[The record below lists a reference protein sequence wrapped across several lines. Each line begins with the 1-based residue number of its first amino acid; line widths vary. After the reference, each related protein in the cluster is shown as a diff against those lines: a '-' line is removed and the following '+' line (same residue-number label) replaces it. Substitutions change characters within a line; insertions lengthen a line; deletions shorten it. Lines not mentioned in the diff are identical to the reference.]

1 MEINY
6 SQDQIVAMSS
16 NEIKLLGLLCPKK
29 VFMQMETS
37 GSPSVC
43 TNRGESL
50 KGFTGADVVRC
61 AEEIRAMNDECAD
74 YNRNQ
79 HSDNRR
85 NFFASIRVV
94 F

>member
-37 GSPSVC
+37 GSPSVYSR
-43 TNRGESL
+43 NGESL

-61 AEEIRAMNDECAD
+61 AEEIRMMNNDCAD

-79 HSDNRR
+79 HGDNRH

>member
-1 MEINY
+1 MEIIYN
-6 SQDQIVAMSS
+6 QDQIVAMSS

-29 VFMQMETS
+29 VFMQLETS
-37 GSPSVC
+37 GSPSTW

-50 KGFTGADVVRC
+50 KGFTGADIIRC
-61 AEEIRAMNDECAD
+61 AEKIRMMDRECTD

-79 HSDNRR
+79 YGDNRH

>member
-6 SQDQIVAMSS
+6 SQSCIVAMSD
-16 NEIKLLGLLCPKK
+16 EQIKLLGLLCPKK
-29 VFMQMETS
+29 VFMQLETS
-37 GSPSVC
+37 GSPSAW

-50 KGFTGADVVRC
+50 KGFTGADIIRC
-61 AEEIRAMNDECAD
+61 AEEIRTMDMECAD

-79 HSDNRR
+79 YGDNRH
-85 NFFASIRVV
+85 NFFANIRVV

>member
-1 MEINY
+1 MEFVY
-6 SQDQIVAMSS
+6 SQERIIAMSDES
-16 NEIKLLGLLCPKK
+16 VKLLGLLCPKK

-37 GSPSVC
+37 GSPSAW

-50 KGFTGADVVRC
+50 KGFSGADIIRC
-61 AEEIRAMNDECAD
+61 AEEIRTMDRECTD

-79 HSDNRR
+79 YGDNRR
-85 NFFASIRVV
+85 NFYACIRVV

>member
-1 MEINY
+1 MEIIYN
-6 SQDQIVAMSS
+6 QDQIVAMSS
-16 NEIKLLGLLCPKK
+16 DEIKLLGLLCPKK

-37 GSPSVC
+37 GSPSAW

-50 KGFTGADVVRC
+50 KGFSGADIIRC
-61 AEEIRAMNDECAD
+61 AEEIRTMDRECTD

-79 HSDNRR
+79 HGDNRR
-85 NFFASIRVV
+85 NFYACIRVV